1 MSRQPLFSR
10 ESHRDSSSSSGTR
23 AGRLGIFL
31 GLALF
36 GIAALALAQA
46 PASASMAGPG
56 KSLLQEWLSVDLL
69 RLIRGADMLGKVSL
83 VILFFFSVGSWMVIV
98 YKYLHLRQATNQTDA
113 FVELCNQG
121 SGELE
126 EAFRHASNFPDSPL
140 AQILREGYLELE
152 IENWY
157 REGYDVTPEARLE
170 LAKVSMERIFERT
183 ITNEITHL
191 ESKLAFLATTTAVCP
206 FIGLFGT
213 VWGIMGA
220 FQAVAGMTSTNLQ
233 QLAPGIST
241 ALLCTVGGLFC
252 AIPSSVMYNYL
263 ALRVRLLI
271 SRMDAF
277 ALELSNVIQK
287 QVMKQS
293 ISATYHPTPR

>member
-1 MSRQPLFSR
+1 MALLASRHASYRKTSPVPTGRARGRSGILLAVLIFSL
-10 ESHRDSSSSSGTR
+10 
-23 AGRLGIFL
+23 AG
-31 GLALF
+31 
-36 GIAALALAQA
+36 LALAQT
-46 PASASMAGPG
+46 PAGGSNMQ
-56 KSLLQEWLSVDLL
+56 KWLKVDLVQL
-69 RLIRGADMLGKVSL
+69 LSTADPLGKFSL
-83 VILFFFSVGSWMVIV
+83 VILGFFSISSWMVIV
-98 YKYLHLRQATNQTDA
+98 YKFLHLRQAVRQTDA

-126 EAFRHASNFPDSPL
+126 EAFRLSSNFPDSPL

-152 IENWY
+152 VENWY
-157 REGYDVTPEARLE
+157 RDGYDLTPESRLE

-191 ESKLAFLATTTAVCP
+191 ESKLPYLASTTAVCP

-220 FQAVAGMTSTNLQ
+220 FQTVGNMPTAPLSM
-233 QLAPGIST
+233 LAPGIST
-241 ALLCTVGGLFC
+241 ALLCTIGGLVC
-252 AIPSSVMYNYL
+252 AIPASVMYNYL
-263 ALRVRLLI
+263 TLRVRILI

-287 QVMKQS
+287 QIMKQPNAS
-293 ISATYHPTPR
+293 SYSSLNR

>member
-1 MSRQPLFSR
+1 MFAQNPRQQA
-10 ESHRDSSSSSGTR
+10 
-23 AGRLGIFL
+23 AGQRGAWKKYL
-31 GLALF
+31 GLFLAIGLCCLAS
-36 GIAALALAQA
+36 AALAQTTGM
-46 PASASMAGPG
+46 P
-56 KSLLQEWLSVDLL
+56 KRSLMQEWLSVDLIDL
-69 RLIRGADMLGKVSL
+69 VKKSDMLGIVSL
-83 VILFFFSVGSWMVIV
+83 IILFFFSVASWMVIV
-98 YKYLHLRQATNQTDA
+98 YKSLHLRQATIQTDA

-152 IENWY
+152 VENWY
-157 REGYDVTPEARLE
+157 RDGYDVTPEARLE

-183 ITNEITHL
+183 ISNEITHL
-191 ESKLAFLATTTAVCP
+191 EAKIPFLATTTTVCP

-220 FQAVAGMTSTNLQ
+220 FQVVGSQTTVALNQ
-233 QLAPGIST
+233 IAPGIST

-252 AIPSSVMYNYL
+252 AIPTSVAYNYL
-263 ALRVRLLI
+263 TLRVRMLI

-287 QVMKQS
+287 QVMKQQ
-293 ISATYHPTPR
+293 ISSYHR

>member
-1 MSRQPLFSR
+1 MLLGPLAGLIIFS
-10 ESHRDSSSSSGTR
+10 
-23 AGRLGIFL
+23 
-31 GLALF
+31 LAT
-36 GIAALALAQA
+36 AALAQTLHQ
-46 PASASMAGPG
+46 SN
-56 KSLLQEWLSVDLL
+56 LQSWLGGVDLL
-69 RLIRGADMLGKVSL
+69 KLLRQADMLGKISL
-83 VILFFFSVGSWMVIV
+83 VILAGFSIASWTVIV
-98 YKYLHLRQATNQTDA
+98 YKFLHLRQAVRQTDQ
-113 FVELCNQG
+113 FVDLCNQG

-126 EAFRHASNFPDSPL
+126 EAFRISSSFPDSPL

-157 REGYDVTPEARLE
+157 RGEGYDLSSEARLE

-183 ITNEITHL
+183 ISNEISHL
-191 ESKLAFLATTTAVCP
+191 ESKIPFLATTTSVCP

-220 FQAVAGMTSTNLQ
+220 FQTVGNQATVALS

-252 AIPSSVMYNYL
+252 AIPATVMYNFL
-263 ALRVRLLI
+263 ALRVRVMI
-271 SRMDAF
+271 SRMDSF
-277 ALELSNVIQK
+277 SLELSNVIQK

-293 ISATYHPTPR
+293 VQTYSR